1 MPNGWYRLT
10 AQGFYRADADAGNH
24 PVLFANEEEKTL
36 PNVLSEG
43 KTASTTGFTT
53 LNNGVYI
60 PNSMT
65 DASAAFSAG
74 NYQTDEIIFQ
84 VTSGTATI
92 GVRNTTNVSDW
103 CIWDNMELLYYGTED
118 PLNGS
123 SISETKSAPL
133 DESIYT
139 LHGIKVKE
147 ITQPRIYIINN
158 KKVIK
163 K

>member
-1 MPNGWYRLT
+1 
-10 AQGFYRADADAGNH
+10 
-24 PVLFANEEEKTL
+24 
-36 PNVLSEG
+36 
-43 KTASTTGFTT
+43 
-53 LNNGVYI
+53 
-60 PNSMT
+60 MT

-147 ITQPRIYIINN
+147 ITQPGIYIINN